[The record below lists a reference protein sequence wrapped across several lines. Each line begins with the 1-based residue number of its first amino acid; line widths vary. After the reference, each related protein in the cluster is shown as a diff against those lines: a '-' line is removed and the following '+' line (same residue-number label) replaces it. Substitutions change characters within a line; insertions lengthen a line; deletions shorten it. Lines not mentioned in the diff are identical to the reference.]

1 MRLYPAVWNG
11 ISGFLDDMKT
21 IQEKVTEEL
30 SEELG
35 IPASAIVSIRPGPV
49 LVQEAPEYNKVWLVT
64 PVLAEIA
71 TTEIKLDWETS
82 EYRWVTKEEAF
93 KLELMPGYGKVMEAV
108 GV

>member
-35 IPASAIVSIRPGPV
+35 IPASAIVSIRSGPV
-49 LVQEAPEYNKVWLVT
+49 LVQEATEYNKVWLVT
-64 PVLAEIA
+64 PVLAEIT
-71 TTEIKLDWETS
+71 TTEIKLDWEAS

-93 KLELMPGYGKVMEAV
+93 KLELMPGYGKVMEAL